1 MDEVPLRADN
11 PVADQLLRVLAN
23 EALDDQHYLLTL
35 EADGVIAEFQ
45 PGQFAMVRC
54 LDALTLR
61 RPFSIQRLVRDDA
74 FACIEILYRV
84 VGEGTAALAA
94 IRPGD
99 SLECL
104 GPLGQPFTLP
114 QPAERAVLL
123 GGGVGVPPMVALVE
137 AVLQRGGRPPL
148 VIGGVGG
155 QQDIACLTGL
165 RDVGIPFVVATM
177 DGSEGTT
184 GTVIDAL
191 LDVWGPEGPAAGDRL
206 YACGPTVMLA
216 AVGRL
221 ARTHGLP
228 CQVSLEAIMGCGFG
242 ACVGCA
248 VPRSAARVSDGATR
262 YALVCQEGPVFD
274 ACDVDLEAEGV
285 HG

>member
-1 MDEVPLRADN
+1 MSP
-11 PVADQLLRVLAN
+11 ADQLLRVLAN
-23 EALDDQHYLLTL
+23 EALDDRHYLLTL
-35 EADGVIAEFQ
+35 EADGAITEFE

-54 LDALTLR
+54 SDALTLR
-61 RPFSIQRLVRDDA
+61 RPFSIQRLVRDEG
-74 FACIEILYRV
+74 FACVEILYRV
-84 VGEGTAALAA
+84 VGEGTAALSA

-114 QPAERAVLL
+114 CADDRAILL
-123 GGGVGVPPMVALVE
+123 GGGVGIPPMVALAE
-137 AVLQRGGRPPL
+137 AILERGGRDPL

-155 QQDIACLTGL
+155 PQDAACLTGL
-165 RDVGIPFVVATM
+165 RDLGFPITVATM
-177 DGSEGTT
+177 DGSEGTQ

-191 LDVWGPEGPAAGDRL
+191 RDAWGTGGPAAGDRL

-216 AVGRL
+216 AVSRL
-221 ARTHGLP
+221 SRTHALA
-228 CQVSLEAIMGCGFG
+228 CQISLEAIMGCGFG

-248 VPRSAARVSDGATR
+248 VPRSAGRVGHGATR

-274 ACDVDLEAEGV
+274 AGDVDLEPEVGR
-285 HG
+285 G